1 MKRRRHSRWQMPE
14 GNSYVDPSGDAYSAA
29 KEAMRSANAE
39 RIYDADGKLKYVFEY
54 DENGKK
60 TKSSGYDADGKLKYA
75 YEFDENENKTKALWY
90 GYNADGKLS
99 SYIVSEY
106 DENGN
111 KTKESCYDAEGN
123 LIYSK

>member
-1 MKRRRHSRWQMPE
+1 MTKHSVYLD
-14 GNSYVDPSGDAYSAA
+14 GTLNTVD
-29 KEAMRSANAE
+29 
-39 RIYDADGKLKYVFEY
+39 EY
-54 DENGKK
+54 DEKG
-60 TKSSGYDADGKLKYA
+60 
-75 YEFDENENKTKALWY
+75 NKTKELWY

-106 DENGN
+106 DENEN